1 MPPAPRGDWISYGP
15 SLVPAVTAISA
26 RNYMPMTLRALA
38 KVIPTPV
45 DTYDRQLRPNF
56 PPNIEQV
63 IQKIQFIDEN
73 KKN

>member
-1 MPPAPRGDWISYGP
+1 
-15 SLVPAVTAISA
+15 V
-26 RNYMPMTLRALA
+26 RALYANDIASMA

-45 DTYDRQLRPNF
+45 DTYAGQLRPNF
-56 PPNIEQV
+56 PPNVEQV

>member
-1 MPPAPRGDWISYGP
+1 
-15 SLVPAVTAISA
+15 VTAISA
-26 RNYMPMTLRALA
+26 RNYMPMTLRVLA

-45 DTYDRQLRPNF
+45 DTYAGQLRPNF
-56 PPNIEQV
+56 PPNVEQV